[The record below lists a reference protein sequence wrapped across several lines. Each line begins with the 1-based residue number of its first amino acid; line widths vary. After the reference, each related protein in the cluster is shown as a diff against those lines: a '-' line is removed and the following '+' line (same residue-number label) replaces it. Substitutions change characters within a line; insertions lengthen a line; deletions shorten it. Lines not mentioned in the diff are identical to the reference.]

1 MKGRPTASRCEAVLL
16 CRIRIPRPDAY
27 GNQPHVPAA
36 FHDGPAVGV
45 VAGAGVALN
54 GENRAAD
61 NARHDPHV
69 FCLFAAAGEIEKYD
83 VSRPKAAG
91 DDLPF

>member
-36 FHDGPAVGV
+36 LHDGPAVGV
-45 VAGAGVALN
+45 VPHAGVALH
-54 GENRAAD
+54 GGHGAAAD
-61 NARHDPHV
+61 FGHNAAV
-69 FCLFAAAGEIEKYD
+69 LCLFPFPGKIEKR
-83 VSRPKAAG
+83 SAG
-91 DDLPF
+91 